1 MLLIRHGQSEF
12 NVVYSVTRQDPGIRD
27 PKLTAEGRAQA
38 RAAADALAEHRLA
51 RLVTSPYTRALETA
65 EIIAQILDLPISV
78 DPRVGERAAFAC
90 DVGSPV
96 PVLRQR
102 WPHLT
107 LEHLDEVW
115 WPDLEESEIAL
126 DRRCETF
133 RCAMAEAVDW
143 ETTAVVTHWG
153 FIRSLTGLTVPNCAV
168 LRVDPRRRE
177 LPAVPLH
184 LPPPASPLET
194 VTPRP

>member
-1 MLLIRHGQSEF
+1 M
-12 NVVYSVTRQDPGIRD
+12 
-27 PKLTAEGRAQA
+27 
-38 RAAADALAEHRLA
+38 
-51 RLVTSPYTRALETA
+51 
-65 EIIAQILDLPISV
+65 
-78 DPRVGERAAFAC
+78 
-90 DVGSPV
+90 
-96 PVLRQR
+96 LRQR

-133 RCAMAEAVDW
+133 RCAMAESVDW

-168 LRVDPRRRE
+168 LRVDPARSRQARRDPEHGR
-177 LPAVPLH
+177 LCRCWLSPAGDPC
-184 LPPPASPLET
+184 
-194 VTPRP
+194 

>member
-27 PKLTAEGRAQA
+27 PKLTAEGRTQA
-38 RAAADALAEHRLA
+38 REAAGALAAHGVA
-51 RLVTSPYTRALETA
+51 RLIASPYTRALETA
-65 EIIAQILDLPISV
+65 EIIAAILDLPISV
-78 DPRVGERAAFAC
+78 DPRVGERAAFTC
-90 DVGSPV
+90 DVGSPL

-115 WPDLEESEIAL
+115 WPDLEESEGAL

-133 RCAMAEAVDW
+133 RCAMAEALDW

-177 LPAVPLH
+177 LPAVTLH
-184 LPPPASPLET
+184 PPPKPKPAP
-194 VTPRP
+194 V

>member
-27 PKLTAEGRAQA
+27 PRLTAEGRAQA
-38 RAAADALAEHRLA
+38 RQAAEALAAHGLA
-51 RLVTSPYTRALETA
+51 RLVASPYTRALETA
-65 EIIAQILDLPISV
+65 EIIAGILDLPIAV

-90 DVGSPV
+90 DVGSPMAT
-96 PVLRQR
+96 LRDR

-107 LEHLDEVW
+107 LDHLDEEW
-115 WPDLEESEIAL
+115 WPTLEESEAEL
-126 DRRCETF
+126 GRRCETF
-133 RCAMAEAVDW
+133 RCAMAAAVDW
-143 ETTAVVTHWG
+143 ETTGVVTHWG

-177 LPAVPLH
+177 LPAVPL
-184 LPPPASPLET
+184 LMPSPPP
-194 VTPRP
+194 